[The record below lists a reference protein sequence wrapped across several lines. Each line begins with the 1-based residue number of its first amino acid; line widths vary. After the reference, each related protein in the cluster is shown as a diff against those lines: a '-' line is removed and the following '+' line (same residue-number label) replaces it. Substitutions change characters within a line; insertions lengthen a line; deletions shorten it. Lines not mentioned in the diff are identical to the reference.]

1 MISLVMAD
9 DEERI
14 CRLMLALGE
23 WDDLGIKVTGTAS
36 NGLEALELVKREN
49 VDILITDIRMPGLGG
64 MDLIREV
71 NQVSPQT
78 KIIIISGYS
87 NFEYAQTA
95 IEYGVKGYLLKPI
108 NRAELND
115 TLRKITEDIRKEKRR
130 TSEVQIIREENEE
143 AVRRARS
150 TLIAALEANPSMQIT
165 AQQLND
171 YYYFRF
177 AGGSLIVLVMELD
190 APADS
195 FDSQILRVFWERA
208 ERILA
213 SQLEPC
219 TQDLV
224 MSWEGS
230 RCTCILACEDGG
242 EKEAVSRAREGLRRI
257 AAAQGMV
264 GAGIVSMG
272 AGQPAREPEKLAAS
286 LEGALKAVKER
297 LIRGNGKFYTEDV
310 SGHTFSGASLLDQF
324 MRDSAFALELQDK
337 DGLSGAVAKLREGA
351 GKNAGIRGW
360 EVLELVQQAGIMLL
374 MRLEVSSQ
382 SAKRDDFLKKTG
394 YCASEQA
401 LFGELERFA
410 MLLMDEVSRG
420 REDQA
425 NQPVR
430 LAKQYIRSNFDKP
443 LTLELVA
450 EHVGLT
456 EAYFSVLF
464 KKENG
469 EGFAKYL
476 SSVRFEEA
484 RRLLR
489 ETPLSVA
496 EICQKVGYNDV
507 KHFSRLFEKNFGVT
521 PASYRR
527 LYG

>member
-23 WDDLGIKVTGTAS
+23 WDELGISVKGTAS
-36 NGLEALELVKREN
+36 NGLEALELVKKEN

-71 NQVSPQT
+71 NQISPQT

-108 NRAELND
+108 NRSELNE
-115 TLRKITEDIRKEKRR
+115 TLRKLTEDIRKEKRR
-130 TSEVQIIREENEE
+130 SSEVQVIREENEE

-150 TLIAALEANPSMQIT
+150 TLVGSLIMNPSMQIT
-165 AQQLND
+165 KQRLNE
-171 YYYFRF
+171 YYYFRYSE
-177 AGGSLIVLVMELD
+177 GPLIVLALELD
-190 APADS
+190 APADE
-195 FDSQILRVFWERA
+195 FDPQILRVFWERA
-208 ERILA
+208 ERIFT
-213 SQLEPC
+213 SQLDSCCE
-219 TQDLV
+219 DLV
-224 MSWEGS
+224 ISWGGS
-230 RCTCILACEDGG
+230 RCTCVLSCHDGM
-242 EKEAVSRAREGLRRI
+242 ENEAIFRARESLRRI

-264 GAGIVSMG
+264 GTGCVSMG
-272 AGQPAREPEKLAAS
+272 AGIPAQEPGKLPAAMDS
-286 LEGALKAVKER
+286 AFKAVKER
-297 LIRGNGKFYTEDV
+297 LLHGNGKFYTEDV
-310 SGHTFSGASLLDQF
+310 TSETLSGGVLLDHF
-324 MRDSAFALELQDK
+324 MRDTAPALELRDPES
-337 DGLSGAVAKLREGA
+337 LSEAIRKLREGVKKTN
-351 GKNAGIRGW
+351 GVHGW

-374 MRLEVSSQ
+374 MRLEVSQQ
-382 SAKRDDFLKKTG
+382 SIKRDEFLKKTG
-394 YCASEQA
+394 FCVSEKE
-401 LFGELERFA
+401 LFEELERFSA
-410 MLLMDEVSRG
+410 VLMEELTRDK
-420 REDQA
+420 EDQA
-425 NQPVR
+425 NRPVR

-469 EGFAKYL
+469 EGFARYL

-484 RRLLR
+484 KRLLR